1 MSKKCKIEGL
11 LRVNVDYFLSHPFL
25 NKLITFPYN
34 YYDEELVDIFIAFL
48 KSLALQINS
57 DTIKFFYNNVKS
69 SISDDNRRQTVFHC
83 SLLQPS
89 FIIIR
94 R

>member
-1 MSKKCKIEGL
+1 M
-11 LRVNVDYFLSHPFL
+11 

-57 DTIKFFYNNVKS
+57 DTIKFFYNNVKKHNS
-69 SISDDNRRQTVFHC
+69 
-83 SLLQPS
+83 
-89 FIIIR
+89 
-94 R
+94 